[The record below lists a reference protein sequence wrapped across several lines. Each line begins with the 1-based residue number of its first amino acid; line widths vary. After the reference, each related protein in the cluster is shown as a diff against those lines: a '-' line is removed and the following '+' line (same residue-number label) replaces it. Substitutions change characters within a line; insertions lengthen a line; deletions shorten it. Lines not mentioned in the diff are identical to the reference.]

1 MDARELWLRFE
12 TYHDVTYFT
21 PESRAVTDALG
32 CKGGWMG
39 YFGMRAAPLGAAAPE
54 TVTAAFYSF
63 HPRMVARALPDAW
76 EVASPERFLAAR
88 LEGVDG
94 ALRRMLPTLDLGEA
108 AELALRA
115 ASAVP
120 LAGRVMGAANAA
132 LPVPDEPH
140 LALWQ
145 ACTTLRE
152 SRGDGHV
159 AALVAADLTPCETL
173 VLFGADKGL
182 EASYLRKARG
192 WSDEEWAAAE
202 RSLTERGLFDGEP
215 RDGGLTPAGRAL
227 REDVE
232 RRTDAAAEAPWR
244 ALGTAG
250 TERFLELMTP
260 PALALGRRNDAM
272 RTNPMAIDPV
282 AQIAG

>member
-1 MDARELWLRFE
+1 MDPRALWLRFE
-12 TYHDVTYFT
+12 PYHDVTYFT

-39 YFGMRAAPLGAAAPE
+39 YFAMRAAPLGAAAPQ

-76 EVASPERFLAAR
+76 EVAPPERFLAAR

-94 ALRRMLPTLDLGEA
+94 ALRRMLPTLDVAEA
-108 AELALRA
+108 ADLAVRA
-115 ASAVP
+115 AAAAPV
-120 LAGRVMGAANAA
+120 AGRVLGAANAA

-140 LALWQ
+140 LKLWQ

-182 EASYLRKARG
+182 EGSYLRQARG
-192 WSDEEWAAAE
+192 WSEEEWAQAE
-202 RSLTERGLFDGEP
+202 RSLTERGLFD
-215 RDGGLTPAGRAL
+215 RGLTPAGRAL
-227 REDVE
+227 REEVE
-232 RRTDAAAEAPWR
+232 RRTDAAARHPWQ
-244 ALGTAG
+244 ALGEEGTA
-250 TERFLELMTP
+250 RFLELMTP
-260 PALALGRRNDAM
+260 LALALGRQNDAM